1 MAVLAFAGP
10 AWISP
15 VVDTET
21 ITGGSGAD
29 AVTLSGALT
38 TGMAVDLGGGANT
51 LNLANG
57 GNTGTVSNVTTLI
70 GGTGADN
77 ITLGAALVNGSI
89 DLGGGSDTLQLAGG
103 TNKVS
108 VTNTETVFGG
118 SGNDT
123 IVMTGANASTVV
135 GGAGINFITG
145 NTGADEFVFNQTS
158 GSDYST
164 VQTFNAGKSTDTIAL
179 DTTNSQTLTGNEYD
193 LGGVALADNTNLKA
207 VVNAAVRYSVTEI
220 AGKGGFV
227 YAEDTGGLYYS
238 ANGSFAGGGG
248 TLIGKIDSSPGVAWT
263 YDATKFME
271 V

>member
-1 MAVLAFAGP
+1 M
-10 AWISP
+10 S
-15 VVDTET
+15 
-21 ITGGSGAD
+21 
-29 AVTLSGALT
+29 
-38 TGMAVDLGGGANT
+38 VDLGGGAT
-51 LNLANG
+51 HADAG
-57 GNTGTVSNVTTLI
+57 QRHQHRHRSATSRTLI
-70 GGTGADN
+70 GGAAAD
-77 ITLGAALVNGSI
+77 TVTFGTAEVNASI
-89 DLGGGSDTLQLAGG
+89 DLGAGNDTLQLAGG

-158 GSDYST
+158 GSDST

-179 DTTNSQTLTGNEYD
+179 DTTNSQTLTVDND

-227 YAEDTGGLYYS
+227 YAEDTGRAVLQCQRELCWRRRH
-238 ANGSFAGGGG
+238 
-248 TLIGKIDSSPGVAWT
+248 TDR
-263 YDATKFME
+263 
-271 V
+271 

>member
-1 MAVLAFAGP
+1 M
-10 AWISP
+10 
-15 VVDTET
+15 
-21 ITGGSGAD
+21 
-29 AVTLSGALT
+29 
-38 TGMAVDLGGGANT
+38 
-51 LNLANG
+51 
-57 GNTGTVSNVTTLI
+57 
-70 GGTGADN
+70 
-77 ITLGAALVNGSI
+77 NGSI

-123 IVMTGANASTVV
+123 MKLMEAGANASTVV

-179 DTTNSQTLTGNEYD
+179 DTTNSQTLTGNEN
-193 LGGVALADNTNLKA
+193 ATLAVSRWPITQIS
-207 VVNAAVRYSVTEI
+207 RRWSTQQCVT
-220 AGKGGFV
+220 ASPRSPARARFV

-238 ANGSFAGGGG
+238 ANGSFALGGGG

-263 YDATKFME
+263 HDATKFVE